1 LSVSKLH
8 LFKQLDAAYLKS
20 SFKELFFHNFS
31 IPRLANFVGGNMF
44 LKSKF
49 FQIISIFILTLG
61 LAVFTF
67 ADTIKLKDGSIIKGK
82 IISFDNNQFIILIG
96 DGTRQ
101 KQLKFFA
108 NEIESIKFDSEGIS
122 TNAGLSSNNTTTTR
136 REPNYTQTN
145 TGNGTVITVG
155 TTPRDIPPMDTSTD
169 DTDYTDTAPSNPSNT
184 TTVADAKPIQV
195 RVKVLA
201 DNTSNG
207 WTNAG
212 WVVRKG
218 QRIRIVS
225 NGRVSLG
232 NGRYSTPSGIST
244 LPDNQ
249 KLIKDQPTGGLIAV
263 IGDDNNDFM
272 YIGSDYEFVAQRDG
286 ALFLGVNEGIL
297 DDNSGS
303 YEVIIEIDP
312 KTLR

>member
-1 LSVSKLH
+1 
-8 LFKQLDAAYLKS
+8 
-20 SFKELFFHNFS
+20 
-31 IPRLANFVGGNMF
+31 MF

>member
-1 LSVSKLH
+1 
-8 LFKQLDAAYLKS
+8 
-20 SFKELFFHNFS
+20 
-31 IPRLANFVGGNMF
+31 MF

-49 FQIISIFILTLG
+49 FQTVSIFTLILG
-61 LAVFTF
+61 LAVFAF
-67 ADTIKLKDGSIIKGK
+67 ADTIRLKDGSIIKGK

-101 KQLKFFA
+101 RQLRFYA
-108 NEIESIKFDSEGIS
+108 DEIESIKFDSEGIS
-122 TNAGLSSNNTTTTR
+122 SNTGMTTNNSGNVR
-136 REPNYTQTN
+136 REPNYTRTN
-145 TGNGTVITVG
+145 NGDNTVITVG
-155 TTPRDIPPMDTSTD
+155 SAPANTPPVGTTSNNSTVDVD
-169 DTDYTDTAPSNPSNT
+169 DTGYTDPVPQNT
-184 TTVADAKPIQV
+184 PTVGNAKPIQV
-195 RVKVLA
+195 KVKVLA
-201 DNTSNG
+201 DNTANG

-225 NGRVSLG
+225 NGRISLG
-232 NGRYSTPSGIST
+232 NGRYSSPSGIST

-249 KLIKDQPTGGLIAV
+249 KLLKDQPTGGLIAV

-272 YIGSDYEFVAQRDG
+272 FIGSEYEFTAQRDG

-303 YEVIIEIDP
+303 FDVTVEIDLNN
-312 KTLR
+312 TN